1 MLSIRERVRYRDIEW
16 LMPSVDVVDVLE
28 KLGVEQIRTQGDEV
42 WALCPD
48 HHLFIARESSH
59 PNWSVNV
66 DTGQT
71 NCFTEGRG
79 SNLLWTVC
87 RILDCTD
94 NPREAVKFLTGIE
107 GDVNIAALQLSS
119 VSKKVGRLKR
129 GREKKE
135 REAVFGLDE
144 VRADLVNAFRPPGM
158 YDFFIHPAEKKFPT
172 DIQKDTVDHYQ
183 VFQRTWG
190 YYKDRAIIPFFLK
203 GELKG
208 FCAVDVLGEEK
219 WLLNNPLKTEDDYRK
234 ALYPLN
240 FASSEYLYGFDDCEK
255 GAEYIIVT
263 EGPREVMKLWQEG
276 FTNSVAILGGRV
288 LDGQIRLLSEL
299 APKKI
304 LLMFDGDSKG
314 RLFTSEAAAMLDRL
328 FQTSEVMTPWGRDPK
343 NLTGE
348 PLETLIN
355 VDIV

>member
-1 MLSIRERVRYRDIEW
+1 MLGIRERLRYKDIDW

-28 KLGVEQIRTQGDEV
+28 KLGVEQISTQGDEV

-48 HHLFIARESSH
+48 HHLFVGRESSH

-66 DTGQT
+66 STGMT

-79 SNLLWTVC
+79 SNFLWTVC
-87 RILDCTD
+87 RMLGCED

-107 GDVNIAALQLSS
+107 GEVNMSALQLAS
-119 VSKKVGRLKR
+119 VSKKIGRLR
-129 GREKKE
+129 AGREQKK

-144 VRADLVNAFRPPGM
+144 VKADLVKAFRPAGM
-158 YDFFIHPAEKKFPT
+158 YDFFLNPPGKKYKT
-172 DIQKDTVDHYQ
+172 NIKKETVDRYQ

-190 YYKDRAIIPFFLK
+190 YYKDRAIVPFFLK

-208 FCAVDVLGEEK
+208 FCAIDVLGEDG
-219 WLLNNPLKTEDDYRK
+219 WLLNNPLKTGDDYK
-234 ALYPLN
+234 KSLYPLN
-240 FASSEYLYGFDDCEK
+240 FSSGEHLFGFDDCEK
-255 GAEYIIVT
+255 GAEYVILT

-276 FTNSVAILGGRV
+276 YPNSVAILGGRV

-299 APKKI
+299 APKKL

-314 RLFTSEAAAMLDRL
+314 RLFTDESADMLGRL
-328 FQTSEVMTPWGRDPK
+328 FQVGKVMTPWDRDPK
-343 NLTGE
+343 NLDGKIIGK
-348 PLETLIN
+348 LIN
-355 VDIV
+355 QAA